1 MPAPFKRTRTK
12 EISKIAEEV
21 ITAVKK
27 ELKNKKRRHKRSKG
41 RSVPLWSWGKTIRF
55 LFAK

>member
-21 ITAVKK
+21 ITIVKK
-27 ELKNKKRRHKRSKG
+27 ELKNKKDACGRRR
-41 RSVPLWSWGKTIRF
+41 
-55 LFAK
+55 LFCKKNEIT